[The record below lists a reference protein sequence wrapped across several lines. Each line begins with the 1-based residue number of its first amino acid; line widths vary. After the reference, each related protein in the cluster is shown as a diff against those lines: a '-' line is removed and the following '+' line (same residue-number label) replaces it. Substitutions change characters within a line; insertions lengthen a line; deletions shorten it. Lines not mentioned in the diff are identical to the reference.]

1 MKKKIEPKCKNC
13 LLFNRED
20 STCKVAILINGEE
33 IHLPVSPE
41 DNCHMDEL
49 GIPVEQVRWW
59 VEDPKTGK
67 PTDGN
72 GIVKVEYPKEFF
84 GKTKN

>member
-1 MKKKIEPKCKNC
+1 MKKNKIEPKCKNC
-13 LLFNRED
+13 LLYNREEGL
-20 STCKVAILINGEE
+20 CRVAILINGEQ

-59 VEDPKTGK
+59 VENPKTGK
-67 PTDGN
+67 QTDGN
-72 GIVKVEYPKEFF
+72 GVVKIEYPKGFF
-84 GKTKN
+84 GVK